1 MARAGHRG
9 RNAGRSAADERS
21 AAGDLAELETVL
33 GHSFHDR
40 AVLQVGLRHSSLG
53 GHGADGNRF
62 DRFEFLGDRVIGLVV
77 AELLLN
83 AFPNDGEGDIARRH
97 ARLVNR
103 DSLARLARAVELG
116 RYLELS
122 PGEAASGGREN
133 PAVLADAFE
142 AVIAAVYRDGG
153 LEPARRFLSTQFA
166 PLVAEVAIPP
176 RDAKTALQ
184 EWAQARGLSLP
195 SYRTLQ
201 VSGPAHRPRIVV
213 EVRIDGLEPQSA
225 EGPSRRAAEQAAAAA
240 LFARAQ
246 VEQ

>member
-103 DSLARLARAVELG
+103 DSLAPLARAVELG
-116 RYLELS
+116 RYLRIS
-122 PGEAASGGREN
+122 PREAASGSRDD
-133 PAVLADAFE
+133 PAGVAYVLDADN
-142 AVIAAVYRDGG
+142 D
-153 LEPARRFLSTQFA
+153 
-166 PLVAEVAIPP
+166 
-176 RDAKTALQ
+176 D
-184 EWAQARGLSLP
+184 
-195 SYRTLQ
+195 
-201 VSGPAHRPRIVV
+201 
-213 EVRIDGLEPQSA
+213 
-225 EGPSRRAAEQAAAAA
+225 
-240 LFARAQ
+240 LFPDRS
-246 VEQ
+246 V